1 MQLLINYG
9 IPVLC
14 IFMGATA
21 GEKYGNQ
28 FLGGLI
34 GFIFAIIYLAFVM
47 KGDILMMKGSKAI
60 KSGNIK
66 EGAALY
72 KKAIN
77 SGRLNPE
84 YLVYAPYAL
93 LRYGFS
99 EDAFYAIKKAEAK
112 KNLSPAQK
120 KTLLTTKGLYLWK
133 TGSLD
138 EAEKLFKEL
147 HEKSPD
153 SQTYSHV
160 GFILLENK
168 KYDEAYEFNKS
179 AMEYN
184 DEDQSI
190 MDNMALSHYYKG
202 EYQNALSIYDKI
214 MENGTKF
221 PVIYYNHALSLIASG
236 EKDKAKEQLKKAL
249 SFNFSHIAAISKDDV
264 EKKLSELE
272 D

>member
-1 MQLLINYG
+1 MQFLINYG

-21 GEKYGNQ
+21 GGKYGSQ

-34 GFIFAIIYLAFVM
+34 GFIFAIIYLAFIM
-47 KGDILMMKGSKAI
+47 RGDLLMMKGSKAI

-66 EGAALY
+66 EGAMLY
-72 KKAIN
+72 KKAID

-93 LRYGFS
+93 LRYGF
-99 EDAFYAIKKAEAK
+99 EDDAAYAIKKAETK
-112 KNLSPAQK
+112 RNLSPAQK

-184 DEDQSI
+184 DEDESI

-202 EYQNALSIYDKI
+202 EYGKALELYDKI
-214 MENGTKF
+214 MEKGTRF
-221 PVIYYNHALSLIASG
+221 PVIYYNHAISLIASG
-236 EKDKAKEQLKKAL
+236 DKEKAKEQLNKAL
-249 SFNFSHIAAISKDDV
+249 SFNFSHIAAVSKEDV